1 MDTDQILDEIN
12 ELSKSATK
20 VPGFRGKIMIDSGKL
35 DAIYGEIKEGLPA
48 DLQEARSII
57 LQKDSIINQAELQA
71 KRLKEEAAQSAV
83 EIDTAASQAHSER
96 VSDSEVLKEANTQ
109 GDSIKAAAA
118 AEAQNIVREAQRK
131 AYTITTEAE
140 SYSTIQREGADRY
153 SMEVLAG
160 LEEKM
165 SEILG
170 QVRRGMDSLRVDET
184 SGAPRNGITI

>member
-1 MDTDQILDEIN
+1 MDTGQILDEIN

-109 GDSIKAAAA
+109 GDSIKATAA